1 MLRQRLDRLAD
12 FARLCTQPAR
22 YEWTRQSRGQSMSS
36 LELVANANASN
47 ALGLT
52 PDAGARKRA
61 RHDTNLGL
69 SEAVQ
74 LSQTI

>member
-1 MLRQRLDRLAD
+1 VNLAVEPSFTLSGLRSTAKIHDA
-12 FARLCTQPAR
+12 
-22 YEWTRQSRGQSMSS
+22 ENNQSMSS

-61 RHDTNLGL
+61 RHYTNLGL